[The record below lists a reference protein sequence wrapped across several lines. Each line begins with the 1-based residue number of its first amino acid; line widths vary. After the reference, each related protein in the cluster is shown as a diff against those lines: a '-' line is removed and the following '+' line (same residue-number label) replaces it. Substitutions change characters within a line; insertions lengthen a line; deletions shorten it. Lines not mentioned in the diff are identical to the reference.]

1 MIQYKRKNWGGV
13 LLMPYKKATFWFSVI
28 SILICLNNYL
38 GNDDK
43 NVLLIGLNPLLN
55 SIVYTEP
62 FRHWIFDFDSAKL
75 AIDSVTI
82 KVQFPT
88 YIIHFISFFL
98 TGLIIDFLRRL
109 VGRKV
114 KRS

>member
-1 MIQYKRKNWGGV
+1 M
-13 LLMPYKKATFWFSVI
+13 LYKKTTFWFSVI

-43 NVLLIGLNPLLN
+43 NILLIGLNPLLN

-62 FRHWIFDFDSAKL
+62 FRHWIFDFGSA
-75 AIDSVTI
+75 AIR
-82 KVQFPT
+82 VQFPA
-88 YIIHFISFFL
+88 YIIHFVSSFL
-98 TGLIIDFLRRL
+98 TGVIIDFLIRL
-109 VGRKV
+109 ISRKV